1 MATASSARSAAVQR
15 TRSAVADKQ
24 AAEVEVAVNPPSRR
38 EFLYYIWNASIL
50 LILGQVGAATLWF
63 AFPRFAEGEF
73 GGTFTVEASELP
85 PPDGSPVSR
94 PDGRFWLSQPVIDG
108 QASFVALYAVCT
120 HLGCLPKWVD
130 VNNRFECPCH
140 GSKFQKTGLYIEGPA
155 PRSMDRF
162 RTIITFTDG
171 TVAESN
177 SAGDPVPLG
186 DRSILSIAVDTGSRI
201 LRAGKV

>member
-1 MATASSARSAAVQR
+1 MATASSARPSAVQR
-15 TRSAVADKQ
+15 VREEAASRQ
-24 AAEVEVAVNPPSRR
+24 AADVEAAVSPPSRR

-50 LILGQVGAATLWF
+50 MVIGQITVATLWF

-73 GGTFTVEASELP
+73 GGTFTVEPSELP
-85 PPDGSPVSR
+85 PADGSPVSR
-94 PDGRFWLSQPVIDG
+94 PDGRFWLSRPLING
-108 QASFVALYAVCT
+108 EPAFVALYAVCT

-130 VNNRFECPCH
+130 VNDRFECPCH
-140 GSKFQKTGLYIEGPA
+140 GSKFQKSGLYIEGPA

-171 TVAESN
+171 SVEESN
-177 SAGDPVPLG
+177 SAGDPVPLAG
-186 DRSILSIAVDTGSRI
+186 RSIQSISVDTGSRI

>member
-1 MATASSARSAAVQR
+1 MATASSARSVAVRR
-15 TRSAVADKQ
+15 TREVAAAQQ
-24 AAEVEVAVNPPSRR
+24 AAEVEVMVSPPSRR

-50 LILGQVGAATLWF
+50 MVIGQITVATLWF

-73 GGTFTVEASELP
+73 GGTFSVEPTELP

-94 PDGRFWLSQPVIDG
+94 PDGRFWLSQPLINGEPAV
-108 QASFVALYAVCT
+108 VALYAVCT

-162 RTIITFTDG
+162 RTVITFTDG
-171 TVAESN
+171 SVVESN
-177 SAGDPVPLG
+177 SAGDPIALAG
-186 DRSILSIAVDTGSRI
+186 RNIQSISVDTGSRI

>member
-1 MATASSARSAAVQR
+1 M
-15 TRSAVADKQ
+15 
-24 AAEVEVAVNPPSRR
+24 
-38 EFLYYIWNASIL
+38 
-50 LILGQVGAATLWF
+50 
-63 AFPRFAEGEF
+63 
-73 GGTFTVEASELP
+73 
-85 PPDGSPVSR
+85 
-94 PDGRFWLSQPVIDG
+94 
-108 QASFVALYAVCT
+108 ALYAVCT

-171 TVAESN
+171 SVVESN
-177 SAGDPVPLG
+177 SAGDPIPLG
-186 DRSILSIAVDTGSRI
+186 GKSIQSIAVDTGARI

>member
-1 MATASSARSAAVQR
+1 MATASSAHPSTVQRVREEAASRQAADVEAAV
-15 TRSAVADKQ
+15 S
-24 AAEVEVAVNPPSRR
+24 PPSRR

-50 LILGQVGAATLWF
+50 MVIGQITVATLWF

-73 GGTFTVEASELP
+73 GGTFSVEPSELP

-94 PDGRFWLSQPVIDG
+94 PDGRFWLSQPLVNG
-108 QASFVALYAVCT
+108 APALVSLYAVCT

-140 GSKFQKTGLYIEGPA
+140 GSKFQKSGLYIEGPA

-171 TVAESN
+171 SVEESN
-177 SAGDPVPLG
+177 SAGDPIPLAG
-186 DRSILSIAVDTGSRI
+186 RSIQSISVDTGSRI

>member
-1 MATASSARSAAVQR
+1 MATASSARPSAVQR
-15 TRSAVADKQ
+15 VREEAASRQ
-24 AAEVEVAVNPPSRR
+24 AADVEAAVSPPSRR

-50 LILGQVGAATLWF
+50 MVIGQITVATLWF

-73 GGTFTVEASELP
+73 GGTFSVEPTELP

-94 PDGRFWLSQPVIDG
+94 PDGRFWLSQPLVNG
-108 QASFVALYAVCT
+108 APAVVALYAVCT

-171 TVAESN
+171 SVEESN
-177 SAGDPVPLG
+177 SAGDPIALAG
-186 DRSILSIAVDTGSRI
+186 RNIQSISVDTGTRI

>member
-1 MATASSARSAAVQR
+1 MATASSARSSAVQR
-15 TRSAVADKQ
+15 VREEAASQQ
-24 AAEVEVAVNPPSRR
+24 AADVEAAVSPPSRR

-50 LILGQVGAATLWF
+50 MVIGQITVATLWF

-73 GGTFTVEASELP
+73 GGTFSVEPTELP
-85 PPDGSPVSR
+85 APDGSPVSR
-94 PDGRFWLSQPVIDG
+94 PDGRFWLSRPLVDG
-108 QASFVALYAVCT
+108 APAVVALYAVCT

-130 VNNRFECPCH
+130 VNDRFECPCH
-140 GSKFQKTGLYIEGPA
+140 GSKFQKSGLYIEGPA

-171 TVAESN
+171 SIVESN
-177 SAGDPVPLG
+177 AAGDPIPLAG
-186 DRSILSIAVDTGSRI
+186 RNIQSISVDTGSRI

>member
-1 MATASSARSAAVQR
+1 MATASSARSSAVQR
-15 TRSAVADKQ
+15 VREEAASQQ
-24 AAEVEVAVNPPSRR
+24 AADVEAAVSPPSRR

-50 LILGQVGAATLWF
+50 MVIGQITVATLWF

-73 GGTFTVEASELP
+73 GGTFSVEPTELP
-85 PPDGSPVSR
+85 APDGSPVSR
-94 PDGRFWLSQPVIDG
+94 PDGRFWLSQPLVDG
-108 QASFVALYAVCT
+108 APAVVALYAVCT

-171 TVAESN
+171 SIVESN
-177 SAGDPVPLG
+177 AAGDPIPLAG
-186 DRSILSIAVDTGSRI
+186 RNIQSISVDTGSRI

>member
-15 TRSAVADKQ
+15 AQSQAATRQ
-24 AAEVEVAVNPPSRR
+24 AAEVEVAVSPPSRR

-50 LILGQVGAATLWF
+50 LILGQVSVATLWF

-73 GGTFTVEASELP
+73 GGTFTVEPTELP

-94 PDGRFWLSQPVIDG
+94 PDGRFWLSQPLING
-108 QASFVALYAVCT
+108 EPAFVALYAVCT

-140 GSKFQKTGLYIEGPA
+140 GSKFQKSGLYIEGPA

-162 RTIITFTDG
+162 RTVITFTDG
-171 TVAESN
+171 SVEESN
-177 SAGDPVPLG
+177 SAGDPIALAG
-186 DRSILSIAVDTGSRI
+186 RSIQSIAVDTGSRL

>member
-1 MATASSARSAAVQR
+1 MATASPARPSAVQR
-15 TRSAVADKQ
+15 VREQ
-24 AAEVEVAVNPPSRR
+24 AASRQAADVEAAVSPPSRR

-50 LILGQVGAATLWF
+50 MVIGQITVATLWF

-73 GGTFTVEASELP
+73 GGTFAVEPTELP

-94 PDGRFWLSQPVIDG
+94 PDGRFWLSQPLVNG
-108 QASFVALYAVCT
+108 APALVVLYAVCT

-140 GSKFQKTGLYIEGPA
+140 GSKFQKSGLYIEGPA

-171 TVAESN
+171 SVQESN
-177 SAGDPVPLG
+177 SAGDPISLDG
-186 DRSILSIAVDTGSRI
+186 RSIQSISVDTGTRI

>member
-1 MATASSARSAAVQR
+1 MATASTARSSAVQR
-15 TRSAVADKQ
+15 VREAAASQQAVDVE
-24 AAEVEVAVNPPSRR
+24 AAVSPPSRR

-50 LILGQVGAATLWF
+50 MVIGQITVATLWF

-73 GGTFTVEASELP
+73 GGTFSVEPTELP
-85 PPDGSPVSR
+85 APDGSPVSR
-94 PDGRFWLSQPVIDG
+94 PDGRFWLSRPLVDG
-108 QASFVALYAVCT
+108 APAVVALYAVCT

-130 VNNRFECPCH
+130 VNDRFECPCH

-171 TVAESN
+171 SIVESN
-177 SAGDPVPLG
+177 SAGDPIPLAG
-186 DRSILSIAVDTGSRI
+186 RSIQSISVDTGTRI

>member
-1 MATASSARSAAVQR
+1 MATASPARSAAVQR
-15 TRSAVADKQ
+15 TQSAAASRQ
-24 AAEVEVAVNPPSRR
+24 AAEVEVAVSPPSRR
-38 EFLYYIWNASIL
+38 EFLFYIWNASIL
-50 LILGQVGAATLWF
+50 MVIGQITVATLWF

-73 GGTFTVEASELP
+73 GGTFAVEPTELP
-85 PPDGSPVSR
+85 SPDGSPIAR
-94 PDGRFWLSQPVIDG
+94 PDGRFWLSQPLVNG
-108 QASFVALYAVCT
+108 EAAFVALYAVCT

-171 TVAESN
+171 SVVESN
-177 SAGDPVPLG
+177 SAGDPIPLG
-186 DRSILSIAVDTGSRI
+186 GKSIQSIAVDTGARI